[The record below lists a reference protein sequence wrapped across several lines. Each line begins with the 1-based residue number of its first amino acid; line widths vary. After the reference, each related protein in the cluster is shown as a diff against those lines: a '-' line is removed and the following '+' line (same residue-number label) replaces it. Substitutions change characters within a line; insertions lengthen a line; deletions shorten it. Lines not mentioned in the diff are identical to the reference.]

1 MVGVEAP
8 ALISWSLMVRF
19 RDLSES
25 PVFHAFLAQSPSLD
39 EAKVEDGDDT

>member
-8 ALISWSLMVRF
+8 ALIVWSRMVRF

-39 EAKVEDGDDT
+39 EAKINDGDEP